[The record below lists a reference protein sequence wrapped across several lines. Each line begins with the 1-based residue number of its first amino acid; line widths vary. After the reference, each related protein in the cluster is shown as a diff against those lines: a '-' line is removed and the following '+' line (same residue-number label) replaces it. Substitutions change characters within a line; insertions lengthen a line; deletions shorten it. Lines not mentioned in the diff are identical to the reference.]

1 MIQDLR
7 YVRNFLTLNLE
18 NMKNYLISIGGNST
32 SNILSIESNFDE
44 IIAVDSGVEHLFKL
58 SLDPTTLIG
67 DLDSISE
74 NSLDKVKKNGV
85 DIIAF
90 NSNKD
95 QTDFELA
102 LNYLEVVENSIIYI
116 IGGESGEID
125 HLLSIFLLIPSKSFF
140 ENIIWVYGDK
150 KIIFRQKL
158 KLNVKKM
165 SKFSIIPLSDLSN
178 LSIDGAEWNLEN
190 KNIQFGETTTLRN
203 VANKDEINVNCD
215 TGVFAFI
222 Y

>member
-1 MIQDLR
+1 
-7 YVRNFLTLNLE
+7 
-18 NMKNYLISIGGNST
+18 MKNYLISIGGNST

-58 SLDPTTLIG
+58 SLDPNTLIG

-90 NSNKD
+90 NSKKD

-102 LNYLEVVENSIIYI
+102 LNYLEGVENSIIYI

>member
-1 MIQDLR
+1 
-7 YVRNFLTLNLE
+7 
-18 NMKNYLISIGGNST
+18 MKNYLISIGGNST

-58 SLDPTTLIG
+58 SLDPNTLIG

-74 NSLDKVKKNGV
+74 NSLYKIKKNGV

-102 LNYLEVVENSIIYI
+102 LNYLEGVENSIIYI

>member
-1 MIQDLR
+1 
-7 YVRNFLTLNLE
+7 
-18 NMKNYLISIGGNST
+18 MKNYLISIGGNST

-58 SLDPTTLIG
+58 SLDPNTLIG

-90 NSNKD
+90 NTNKD

-102 LNYLEVVENSIIYI
+102 LNYLEGVENSIIYI

>member
-1 MIQDLR
+1 
-7 YVRNFLTLNLE
+7 
-18 NMKNYLISIGGNST
+18 MKNYLISIGGNST

-58 SLDPTTLIG
+58 SLDPNTLIG

-102 LNYLEVVENSIIYI
+102 LNYLEGVENSIIYI

-165 SKFSIIPLSDLSN
+165 SKFSIIPITNLSN

>member
-1 MIQDLR
+1 
-7 YVRNFLTLNLE
+7 
-18 NMKNYLISIGGNST
+18 MKNYLISIGGNST

-58 SLDPTTLIG
+58 SLDPNTLIG

-102 LNYLEVVENSIIYI
+102 LNYLEGVENSIIYI

-203 VANKDEINVNCD
+203 IANKDELNVSCD

>member
-1 MIQDLR
+1 
-7 YVRNFLTLNLE
+7 
-18 NMKNYLISIGGNST
+18 MKNYLISIGGNST

-58 SLDPTTLIG
+58 SLDPNTLIG

-102 LNYLEVVENSIIYI
+102 LNYLEGVENSIIYI

-165 SKFSIIPLSDLSN
+165 SKFSIIPITNLSN
-178 LSIDGAEWNLEN
+178 LSIDGAKWNLEN

>member
-1 MIQDLR
+1 
-7 YVRNFLTLNLE
+7 
-18 NMKNYLISIGGNST
+18 MKNYLISIGGNST

-58 SLDPTTLIG
+58 SLDPNTLIG

-102 LNYLEVVENSIIYI
+102 LNYLEGVENSIIYI

-150 KIIFRQKL
+150 RIIFRQNL
-158 KLNVKKM
+158 KLNVQKM

-215 TGVFAFI
+215 KGVFAFI

>member
-1 MIQDLR
+1 
-7 YVRNFLTLNLE
+7 
-18 NMKNYLISIGGNST
+18 MKNYLISIGGNST

-58 SLDPTTLIG
+58 ALDPNTLIG

-102 LNYLEVVENSIIYI
+102 LNYLEGVENSIIYI

-150 KIIFRQKL
+150 KIIFRKKL

>member
-1 MIQDLR
+1 
-7 YVRNFLTLNLE
+7 
-18 NMKNYLISIGGNST
+18 MKNYLISIGGNST

-58 SLDPTTLIG
+58 ALDPNTLIG

-102 LNYLEVVENSIIYI
+102 LNYLEGVENSIIYI

-150 KIIFRQKL
+150 RIIFRQNL
-158 KLNVKKM
+158 KLNVQKM

>member
-1 MIQDLR
+1 
-7 YVRNFLTLNLE
+7 
-18 NMKNYLISIGGNST
+18 MKNYLISIGGNST
-32 SNILSIESNFDE
+32 SNILSIERNFDE

-58 SLDPTTLIG
+58 SLDPNTLIG

-102 LNYLEVVENSIIYI
+102 LNYLEGVENSIIYI

>member
-1 MIQDLR
+1 
-7 YVRNFLTLNLE
+7 
-18 NMKNYLISIGGNST
+18 MKNYLISIGGNST

-74 NSLDKVKKNGV
+74 NSLEKVKKNRV

-102 LNYLEVVENSIIYI
+102 LNYLEGVENSIIYI

>member
-1 MIQDLR
+1 
-7 YVRNFLTLNLE
+7 
-18 NMKNYLISIGGNST
+18 MKNYLISIGGNST

-58 SLDPTTLIG
+58 SLDPNTLIG

-102 LNYLEVVENSIIYI
+102 LNYLEGVDKSIIYI

-150 KIIFRQKL
+150 RIIFRQNL
-158 KLNVKKM
+158 KLNVQKM

-203 VANKDEINVNCD
+203 IAKKEELNVSCD
-215 TGVFAFI
+215 KGVFAFI